1 MMRLEKISI
10 VIVIIVALIIAAV
23 PLWRVLALSPFRQIG
38 NINNYDFQPSI
49 PNPHKKTNKQLL
61 ESYPRDFLLHLGLV
75 NELIIMSDGRAN
87 EAVDALIRAFPK
99 QKAAYAVA
107 LNAPSCANVEIPQRM
122 ESWSVNPDEAR
133 KHQKNSVPPTKDQ
146 IQGCLRCIELL
157 DRAIAV
163 DPDNGFFHYVKAS
176 YLFGLHKDAE
186 ALDEIHL
193 AAIAPQFCYYTNTQK
208 KAVQHLGNI
217 RGDLDPTTQFYVG
230 FAAFAKM
237 RESALIAANLSYAK
251 IRQGHTDEGIKEA
264 FDVIG
269 SGYNMA
275 KHAPSFFPALV
286 GRAIFSFGTSAIDPT
301 FKSEKKDINAQ
312 QTDRVAHSRRI
323 LTNYGYT
330 KEADILSKQWDQL
343 ERVRKSIK
351 DNICAQDYT
360 ALTRFSTVF
369 KIAIFII
376 AILLASGVLWVVSSL
391 LTCRGGGRALWDRR
405 AGITS
410 AFLSSLILA
419 PMIVAQIS
427 APQKPLSPMWFIL
440 PTAIILAASIVG
452 LILMLMRTPNENE
465 NRKMPVWSLLV
476 AWGATFAGLA
486 YFTRNIENWFEL
498 PLSIIVVAVLFIP
511 TLTIVYGLLRCLQ
524 SRFGRVRRN
533 AQLTFIATLRY
544 GSAITVGM
552 FAILYLLMMPFTVY
566 IGKAAEESI
575 GNARSNEAIIIQ
587 KAFK

>member
-1 MMRLEKISI
+1 
-10 VIVIIVALIIAAV
+10 
-23 PLWRVLALSPFRQIG
+23 
-38 NINNYDFQPSI
+38 
-49 PNPHKKTNKQLL
+49 
-61 ESYPRDFLLHLGLV
+61 
-75 NELIIMSDGRAN
+75 MS
-87 EAVDALIRAFPK
+87 
-99 QKAAYAVA
+99 
-107 LNAPSCANVEIPQRM
+107 
-122 ESWSVNPDEAR
+122 
-133 KHQKNSVPPTKDQ
+133 
-146 IQGCLRCIELL
+146 
-157 DRAIAV
+157 
-163 DPDNGFFHYVKAS
+163 
-176 YLFGLHKDAE
+176 
-186 ALDEIHL
+186 
-193 AAIAPQFCYYTNTQK
+193 
-208 KAVQHLGNI
+208 
-217 RGDLDPTTQFYVG
+217 
-230 FAAFAKM
+230 
-237 RESALIAANLSYAK
+237 ESARIAANLACAK

-269 SGYNMA
+269 SGYNIA
-275 KHAPSFFPALV
+275 KHAPSFIHAMV
-286 GRAIFSFGTSAIDPT
+286 GRAIFLVGTSAIAPT
-301 FKSEKKDINAQ
+301 FKSEKKDFGVQ

-351 DNICAQDYT
+351 DNIGTQDYK
-360 ALTRFSTVF
+360 ALWRFSTVF
-369 KIAIFII
+369 DIAIFII
-376 AILLASGVLWVVSSL
+376 AILLASGVLWAVSSL
-391 LTCRGGGRALWDRR
+391 LTCRGGARALWDRR

-419 PMIVAQIS
+419 PMIVALIGVS
-427 APQKPLSPMWFIL
+427 QKPLSPMWFIL

-486 YFTRNIENWFEL
+486 YFTHNIENWYKL
-498 PLSIIVVAVLFIP
+498 LLSIMVVVLFIP

-533 AQLTFIATLRY
+533 APLTFIATLRY

-575 GNARSNEAIIIQ
+575 RNECSNEAVIIQ